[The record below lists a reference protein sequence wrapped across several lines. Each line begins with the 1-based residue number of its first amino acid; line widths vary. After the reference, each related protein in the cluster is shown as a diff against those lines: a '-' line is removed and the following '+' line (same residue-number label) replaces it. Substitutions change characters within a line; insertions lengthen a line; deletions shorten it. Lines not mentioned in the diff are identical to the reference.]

1 MKARQNERIREHKE
15 INKENEALVRR
26 LYDKK
31 SELSKKK
38 MLLEYKQSRNYSS
51 LRTCFKPDMG
61 ISPLPLHAGGRKS
74 KRNNGLKLPSIDK
87 KHSKSFNHMP
97 NAKALE
103 SSTEEQSHRSK
114 LKSPTPEL
122 EEV

>member
-1 MKARQNERIREHKE
+1 MNMKARQNERRREHKE

-51 LRTCFKPDMG
+51 LRTCFKPDLG
-61 ISPLPLHAGGRKS
+61 ISPLPQTLAERKG
-74 KRNNGLKLPSIDK
+74 KRNDGGLKLPSIDK
-87 KHSKSFNHMP
+87 KHSKSFNHIP
-97 NAKALE
+97 DRKELE
-103 SSTEEQSHRSK
+103 SGEEDAGSRPK
-114 LKSPTPEL
+114 
-122 EEV
+122 V